1 MSKKVHDHSEPLTHK
16 QILVILSGLM
26 TGLLLAALD
35 QTIVSTALKRIVEDF
50 NGLEHYSWVVTA
62 YLLTSTAATPL
73 YGKISD
79 IYGRRHV
86 FQFAIIVFLIGSLLS
101 GAAQSM
107 AQLIGF
113 RAIQGIGAGG
123 LMAMTFAIIGDII
136 PPRERGRYQG
146 YFGAVW
152 GLSSVAGPLL
162 GGFFSDQA
170 TILGTDGWRWIF
182 YINLPFGIAALVI
195 TSIVLHVPSV
205 RVNHSIDYVGATL
218 MVAGTS
224 SALLAL
230 SYAGPT
236 YGWSDTLTLVY
247 AGAGLVLTLLF
258 VWWEARAA
266 EPILSLGLF
275 RNKVFSV
282 TSIVGFIVG
291 AGMFGAI
298 VMLPLYL
305 QVVKGDSATE
315 AGLKLLPMMLGIV
328 TMSIY
333 SGKQISSTGKY
344 RIFPVVGGL
353 MMTVGIL
360 SLLLLAIDTPYWQL
374 AIAMLLI
381 GWGLGAS
388 MQPLVIAV
396 QNAVDFKDMGI
407 ATSAQ
412 AFFRSLGSVV
422 GTAVF
427 GAILTE
433 KLHDHLVERFTTLA
447 QTNPAAVKG
456 FDPAQMAA
464 FSNNTEA
471 VATLPPELQTA
482 VLQAFVD
489 TFHNVFLAAAPVT
502 LLAFLFALAIPE
514 VALLS
519 DKEHA
524 QARADAA
531 AEAMH

>member
-1 MSKKVHDHSEPLTHK
+1 MSKKVHDHSQPLTHK
-16 QILVILSGLM
+16 QIQVILSGLM
-26 TGLLLAALD
+26 MGLLLAALD

-101 GAAQSM
+101 GASQSM
-107 AQLIGF
+107 GQLIAF
-113 RAIQGIGAGG
+113 RAVQGIGAGG

-136 PPRERGRYQG
+136 PPRERGKYQG

-170 TILGTDGWRWIF
+170 TLLGTDGWRWIF
-182 YINLPFGIAALVI
+182 YINMPFGIAALVI
-195 TSIVLHVPSV
+195 TSIVLHIPSV
-205 RVNHSIDYVGATL
+205 RVNHKIDFVGATL
-218 MVAGTS
+218 MVSGTS
-224 SALLAL
+224 SILLAL

-236 YGWSDTLTLVY
+236 HGWSDTATLAF
-247 AGAGLVLTLLF
+247 AGAGITLAVLF
-258 VWWEARAA
+258 VWWESRAA
-266 EPILSLGLF
+266 EPILSLTLF
-275 RNKVFSV
+275 QNRTFSV
-282 TSIVGFIVG
+282 TSIVGFITG

-305 QVVKGDSATE
+305 QVVKGATATE
-315 AGLKLLPMMLGIV
+315 SGLQLLPMMLGIV
-328 TMSIY
+328 SMSIY
-333 SGKQISSTGKY
+333 SGKKISSSGEY
-344 RIFPVVGGL
+344 RVFPIVGAL
-353 MMTVGIL
+353 LMTVGIL

-374 AIAMLLI
+374 AIAMVLI

-407 ATSAQ
+407 ATSAST
-412 AFFRSLGSVV
+412 FFRSLGSVV

-427 GAILTE
+427 GAILTS
-433 KLHDHLVERFTTLA
+433 KLHEHLASQFATLA
-447 QTNPAAVKG
+447 QANPQAVAG
-456 FDPAQMAA
+456 ISPADVAA

-471 VATLPPELQTA
+471 LATLPPVVRTA

-489 TFHNVFLAAAPVT
+489 TFHNVFMAAAPVT
-502 LLAFLFALAIPE
+502 ALAFLFALAIPVVE
-514 VALLS
+514 LRSGA
-519 DKEHA
+519 EHA
-524 QARADAA
+524 QARADAV
-531 AEAMH
+531 AESAV

>member
-26 TGLLLAALD
+26 TGMLLAALD

-86 FQFAIIVFLIGSLLS
+86 FQFAILAFLVGSLLS

-107 AQLIGF
+107 GQLIAF
-113 RAIQGIGAGG
+113 RAVQGIGAGG

-170 TILGTDGWRWIF
+170 TLLGTDGWRWIF

-205 RVNHSIDYVGATL
+205 RVNHSIDYPGATL
-218 MVAGTS
+218 MVSGTS
-224 SALLAL
+224 SLLMAL

-236 YGWSDTLTLVY
+236 FGWTDTLTLVY
-247 AGAGLVLTLLF
+247 AGVGVVLTVLF
-258 VWWEARAA
+258 IWWESRAA
-266 EPILSLGLF
+266 EPILSLSLF
-275 RNKVFSV
+275 KNQVFTV

-305 QVVKGDSATE
+305 QVVKGATATE
-315 AGLKLLPMMLGIV
+315 SGLQLLPMMLGIV
-328 TMSIY
+328 SMSIY
-333 SGKQISSTGKY
+333 SGKKISSSGRY
-344 RIFPVVGGL
+344 RMFPIVGAL
-353 MMTVGIL
+353 FMTFGIL
-360 SLLLLAIDTPYWQL
+360 ALTRLAIDTAYWQL
-374 AIAMLLI
+374 AIVMVFI

-396 QNAVDFKDMGI
+396 QNAVEFKDMGI
-407 ATSAQ
+407 ATSAST
-412 AFFRSLGSVV
+412 FFRSLGSVV

-427 GAILTE
+427 GAILSE
-433 KLHDHLVERFTTLA
+433 KLHDHLTSQFTALA
-447 QTNPAAVKG
+447 AAHPDLVKN
-456 FDPAQMAA
+456 FDPSQMAG
-464 FSNNTEA
+464 FSSNTQA
-471 VATLPPELQTA
+471 VATLPPAIKTA

-489 TFHNVFLAAAPVT
+489 TFHNVFWAAAPVT
-502 LLAFLFALAIPE
+502 LLAFLFALRIPE
-514 VALLS
+514 IALLT

-531 AEAMH
+531 AESVH

>member
-1 MSKKVHDHSEPLTHK
+1 MSKRVHDHSQPLTHK

-26 TGLLLAALD
+26 MGLLLAALD

-62 YLLTSTAATPL
+62 YLLTSTAVTPL

-86 FQFAIIVFLIGSLLS
+86 FQFAIIVFLVGSLLS

-107 AQLIGF
+107 GQLIAF
-113 RAIQGIGAGG
+113 RAVQGIGAGG
-123 LMAMTFAIIGDII
+123 LMSMTFAIIGDII

-170 TILGTDGWRWIF
+170 TLLGTDGWRWIF
-182 YINLPFGIAALVI
+182 YINMPFGIAALVI

-205 RVNHSIDYVGATL
+205 RVNHSIDYVGAGL
-218 MVAGTS
+218 MVSGTS
-224 SALLAL
+224 SLLLAL

-236 YGWSDTLTLVY
+236 FGWTDALTLAY
-247 AGAGLVLTLLF
+247 AIAGVLLGLGF
-258 VWWEARAA
+258 IIWESRAA
-266 EPILSLGLF
+266 EPILSLSLF
-275 RNKVFSV
+275 HNRTFSI
-282 TSIVGFIVG
+282 TSIVGFITG

-305 QVVKGDSATE
+305 QVVKGASATE
-315 AGLKLLPMMLGIV
+315 SGLKLLPMMLGIV
-328 TMSIY
+328 SMSIF
-333 SGKQISSTGKY
+333 SGKRISATGHY
-344 RIFPVVGGL
+344 RAFPVVGAAL
-353 MMTVGIL
+353 MTVGIL

-374 AIAMLLI
+374 AISMVLI

-388 MQPLVIAV
+388 MQPLIIAV
-396 QNAVDFKDMGI
+396 QNAVEFKDMGI
-407 ATSAQ
+407 ATSAGT
-412 AFFRSLGSVV
+412 FFRSLGSVV

-427 GAILTE
+427 GAILTS
-433 KLHDHLVERFTTLA
+433 KLHEHLVAQFTALA
-447 QTNPAAVKG
+447 QSNPQAVAG
-456 FDPAQMAA
+456 FDPSKVAA

-471 VATLPPELQTA
+471 LSTLPPAVQTA

-489 TFHNVFLAAAPVT
+489 TFHNVFIAAAPVT
-502 LLAFLFALAIPE
+502 ALALFFALAIPAVQLRSGE
-514 VALLS
+514 
-519 DKEHA
+519 EHA
-524 QARADAA
+524 AARADAV
-531 AEAMH
+531 AESMS